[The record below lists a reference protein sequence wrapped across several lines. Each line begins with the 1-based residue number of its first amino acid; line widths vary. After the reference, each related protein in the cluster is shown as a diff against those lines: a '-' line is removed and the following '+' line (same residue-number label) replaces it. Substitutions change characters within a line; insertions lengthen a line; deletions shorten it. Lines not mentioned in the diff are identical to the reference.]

1 MRVRESE
8 ICKVRMRES
17 DLVHGLDSARRAR
30 LLSEGYKAKSPAAAS
45 LAIIH
50 HVGLSDRAE
59 LSKNLQGFIVTGCM
73 LRKSTQENIRTVC
86 FVVSRI
92 RPISLF
98 CKTSHWG
105 QCRSV
110 GSEGVEGV
118 CRPQIASGAEA
129 YLTEVVRSQ
138 SPGEAT
144 DKQLQWVVLLH
155 GEAEDSLRWLL
166 EGHDSG
172 E

>member
-92 RPISLF
+92 RSGVWLPNQKDNASPENFRMIS
-98 CKTSHWG
+98 HH
-105 QCRSV
+105 
-110 GSEGVEGV
+110 
-118 CRPQIASGAEA
+118 
-129 YLTEVVRSQ
+129 
-138 SPGEAT
+138 AT
-144 DKQLQWVVLLH
+144 
-155 GEAEDSLRWLL
+155 R
-166 EGHDSG
+166 
-172 E
+172 